1 MSEVRFKTPSAVV
14 PARLDAP
21 DLEEHDLVRGL
32 VLPRLDD
39 ELTNPEDMKRE
50 FSADQAREIDLT
62 ALPTRMN
69 HSNSLESVGITLAY
83 RVIGSQDGTPAKA
96 ETLHKLHREPDDGIP
111 QNDPVAVLCAT
122 QRNLL
127 MSGTHAGVSLG
138 HSFSTDYVGDLGR
151 YDASLS
157 GQTGRVINKRPLEI
171 SLCKKGKRPGSE
183 ILDYLPCKRSLLR
196 TTPEH
201 LRMFC
206 EKYGYTLPPQQ
217 AAGDRSAWNGYIDHL
232 WGEVKQRRAQVL
244 SSDGYSQA
252 LKSRGIVAASSDS
265 AAPTQP
271 LPWRVMWEEQTS
283 LTQQSSMTSTTNNA
297 PTPNPAGAVA
307 AGVPA
312 SIAAAVAAEVH
323 NVVPNQGAPAAAGEA
338 PPLDPLQVAFETQA
352 VATSAME
359 EVKRLQAE
367 NAQYKARE
375 AQEQQSR
382 KRKQEEDAAQA
393 AKTFAEQKARKRD
406 EYQQQGNKA
415 LSQGGISE
423 ATVKA
428 AVGNALEALEATKT
442 LDDLAAAARVHD
454 TSLAILEQASA
465 SAIAA
470 RNYQIQQELMNQRR
484 NVQQWASQLPL
495 TGGIQSSGGLA
506 PTPAVAV
513 VTTPAA
519 DAGTVN
525 ASASST
531 SSFWPTS
538 SSVAASGSTIKAPK
552 VDYAADDRYAQ
563 ILNSHMEQNNQVPS
577 LRQLLL
583 GGERVE
589 HTVNMSASGP
599 VTQVKRTPMLS
610 EPLPLREYS
619 WKTTAPELFSQL
631 TAGVSQVLAG
641 AKPRPE
647 LSAMEEMN
655 RCGAGI
661 LNRTMA
667 LHPISGA
674 APEDGFMTIRPGF

>member
-1 MSEVRFKTPSAVV
+1 MSEIRFKTPSAVV

-21 DLEEHDLVRGL
+21 DLDEHDLVRGR

-39 ELTNPEDMKRE
+39 ELANPEDMKRE
-50 FSADQAREIDLT
+50 FSAKQAREIDLT

-69 HSNSLESVGITLAY
+69 HSNSLESVGVTLAY
-83 RVIGSQDGTPAKA
+83 RVIESRDGTPAMA

-111 QNDPVAVLCAT
+111 QNDPIAVLCAT

-201 LRMFC
+201 VRMFC
-206 EKYGYTLPPQQ
+206 EKWGYTPPPPSSS
-217 AAGDRSAWNGYIDHL
+217 DRSAWNGYIDHL

-244 SSDGYSQA
+244 SADGYSQA
-252 LKSRGIVAASSDS
+252 LKSRGVVAASADS
-265 AAPTQP
+265 ATPAPV
-271 LPWRVMWEEQTS
+271 PWRVMWEEQTS
-283 LTQQSSMTSTTNNA
+283 PTQQPTMTSTNTTT
-297 PTPNPAGAVA
+297 PTPTPAAAVA
-307 AGVPA
+307 TGVPA

-323 NVVPNQGAPAAAGEA
+323 NVVPNQGAPVPGEA
-338 PPLDPLQVAFETQA
+338 PIDPLQVAFETQA

-393 AKTFAEQKARKRD
+393 AKMFAEQKEKKRN
-406 EYQQQGNKA
+406 EYQQQGNQA
-415 LSQGGISE
+415 LRHGGINE

-428 AVGNALEALEATKT
+428 AVGNALEALEATQT
-442 LDDLAAAARVHD
+442 LEDLAAATRVHD

-465 SAIAA
+465 SAVIA
-470 RNYQIQQELMNQRR
+470 RNAQIQQELANQRR
-484 NVQQWASQLPL
+484 NVQQWASQLPNP
-495 TGGIQSSGGLA
+495 GGIQSSGGLA
-506 PTPAVAV
+506 YPPTPAVVAPV
-513 VTTPAA
+513 A
-519 DAGTVN
+519 DAGTFN

-538 SSVAASGSTIKAPK
+538 SSVAASGSTIKAPA

-610 EPLPLREYS
+610 EPLPLRDYS

-631 TAGVSQVLAG
+631 TNGINQVLAG

-661 LNRTMA
+661 LNRTMP
-667 LHPISGA
+667 LHPISGP
-674 APEDGFMTIRPGF
+674 APEDGFVTIRPGF